1 MFNVQ
6 FNTAEF
12 NALEKK
18 LSSMGKLITDQDYD
32 KIMRKALKPVKEH
45 IKAIQPKSIN
55 NSRYSYSSAQ
65 KSIEKYGLLE
75 KAIGISKQKKG
86 SEIGEHSYFVGYAA
100 SRGLKAFVSVFL
112 NYGTNSPNFL
122 RRLQFMQ
129 QAEKSTLNQVQDLF
143 LEGMQTKFDE
153 LLAEYG

>member
-1 MFNVQ
+1 MYNVQ
-6 FNTAEF
+6 FDTAEF
-12 NALEKK
+12 KALEKR
-18 LSSMGKLITDQDYD
+18 LSSMGKLVTEQDYD
-32 KIMRKALKPVKEH
+32 KIMRKSLKPVREH
-45 IKAIQPKSIN
+45 ILSLQPKSIN
-55 NSRYSYSSAQ
+55 NSRYSYSAAQ

-75 KAIGISKQKKG
+75 KALGISKQKKG
-86 SEIGEHSYFVGYAA
+86 GEIGEHSYFVGYAA
-100 SRGLKAFVSVFL
+100 SRGLKAFVSVLL

-153 LLAEYG
+153 LLAEYA

>member
-18 LSSMGKLITDQDYD
+18 LSSMGKLVTEQDYD
-32 KIMRKALKPVKEH
+32 QIMRKALKPVKEH
-45 IKAIQPKSIN
+45 IKALQPKSIN
-55 NSRYSYSSAQ
+55 NSRYSYSAAQ

-75 KAIGISKQKKG
+75 KAIG
-86 SEIGEHSYFVGYAA
+86 EHSFFVGYSA

-122 RRLQFMQ
+122 KRLQFMQ
-129 QAEKSTLNQVQDLF
+129 QAEKSTLNEVQVLF
-143 LEGMQTKFDE
+143 LDGMQSKFDE
-153 LLAEYG
+153 ILVEYT

>member
-18 LSSMGKLITDQDYD
+18 LSSMGKLVTEQDYD

-45 IKAIQPKSIN
+45 IKTLQPKSIN
-55 NSRYSYSSAQ
+55 NNRYSYSAAQ
-65 KSIEKYGLLE
+65 KSIDKYGLLE

-86 SEIGEHSYFVGYAA
+86 SEIGEHSFFVGYAA

-112 NYGTNSPNFL
+112 NYGTDSQNFL
-122 RRLQFMQ
+122 KRLQFMQ
-129 QAEKSTLNQVQDLF
+129 QAEKATFDQVQVLF